1 MKLQIIETP
10 DYTLA
15 VSDEKTLSINGDY
28 YLDYINNNLHK
39 WNMVGMHEG
48 KSVWINK
55 IVAYKSKG
63 NAPELDLPLLK
74 FENGEYFL

>member
-1 MKLQIIETP
+1 MNNKLKIVETP
-10 DYTLA
+10 DYILA
-15 VSDEKTLSINGDY
+15 VSDEKTLSVNGDY

-55 IVAYKSKG
+55 VIAHQPK
-63 NAPELDLPLLK
+63 
-74 FENGEYFL
+74 